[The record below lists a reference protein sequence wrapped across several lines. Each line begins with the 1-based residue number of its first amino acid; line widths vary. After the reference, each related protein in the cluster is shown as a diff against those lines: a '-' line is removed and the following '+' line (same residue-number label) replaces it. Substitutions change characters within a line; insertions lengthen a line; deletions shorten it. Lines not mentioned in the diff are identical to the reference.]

1 MCYDEKYMMN
11 LFKKILD
18 SLEFYIFAG
27 VFFIIIWYFVLSPRA
42 IDGISMYPFL
52 QNNDFILVY
61 KLQYL
66 TKDPQRGDVVVFKH
80 SETQDYIKRVIGLP
94 GETVTVQNGSVYI
107 NGKALVETYLD
118 SAVRTQ
124 PESTIREGV
133 PYKIPENQ
141 YVLMGDNRPYSTD
154 SREFGAVEK
163 DFIEG
168 RALLVWFP
176 PEDGKLIKRLDYGD
190 KLTLK

>member
-1 MCYDEKYMMN
+1 MN

-42 IDGISMYPFL
+42 IDGVSMVPYL

-94 GETVTVQNGSVYI
+94 GETITVQNGRVYI
-107 NGKALVETYLD
+107 DGRELYEAYLD
-118 SAVRTQ
+118 ESVRTQ

-133 PYKIPENQ
+133 PYKVPEGK
-141 YVLMGDNRPYSTD
+141 YALFGDNRPFSTD
-154 SREFGAVEK
+154 SREFGAVDKEA
-163 DFIEG
+163 IEG
-168 RALLVWFP
+168 RAILVWFP
-176 PEDGKLIKRLDYGD
+176 PENAKLIKRLDYGD
-190 KLTLK
+190 KLVVE